1 MKTESSPHSRLTL
14 AQRQGQAAED
24 QALAFLQQKGL
35 CLVAKNIRFRVGE
48 IDLVMRD
55 RAVVVFVEVRFRRS
69 SRFGGPA
76 ETVGYQK
83 QQRVRRAASLWLVQ
97 ACLMGRAPCRF
108 DVVAITADRLEW
120 IVGAF

>member
-1 MKTESSPHSRLTL
+1 M
-14 AQRQGQAAED
+14 
-24 QALAFLQQKGL
+24 
-35 CLVAKNIRFRVGE
+35 AKNIRFRVGE